1 MKTSLFIDQTD
12 DICFF
17 IGTVIACKLN
27 APGSWHD
34 SRVAQP
40 IYEKLRTATPEG
52 YYLVTDTAFPR
63 GTSQIEGRI
72 RAPMKQGQYLP
83 VDIMERRHVEQFDR
97 QLLSFRQS
105 AKWGMRSLQGSFGRL
120 RVPLEV
126 TYGDQRA
133 DLLEICV
140 RLQNLRT
147 CLVGINQIQSVY
159 MPIWKADKQEEIW
172 ESFENMLF
180 SEQRAHDRVSGF
192 HLMYG
197 T

>member
-1 MKTSLFIDQTD
+1 MMELKL
-12 DICFF
+12 FF
-17 IGTVIACKLN
+17 IGEIIAAKLN

-40 IYEKLRTATPEG
+40 IYEKLRIATPEG

-63 GTSQIEGRI
+63 GTDQIRGRI
-72 RAPMKQGQYLP
+72 RAPMKQGDRLP
-83 VDIMERRHVEQFDR
+83 ADPTERWNIEQFDR

-105 AKWGMRSLQGSFGRL
+105 AEWGMRSLQGSFGRL

-126 TYGDQRA
+126 AFVDSRG

-147 CLVGINQIQSVY
+147 RLVGINQIRSVY
-159 MPIWKADKQEEIW
+159 LPTWKANEQEEIW
-172 ESFENMLF
+172 QSFETMLF
-180 SEQRAHDRVSGF
+180 SEQRERDRVHRF
-192 HLMYG
+192 HLDYSN
-197 T
+197 

>member
-1 MKTSLFIDQTD
+1 M
-12 DICFF
+12 
-17 IGTVIACKLN
+17 IACKLN

-34 SRVAQP
+34 SRVAHP

-63 GTSQIEGRI
+63 GTSQIEGHI
-72 RAPMKQGQYLP
+72 RAPMTQGHRLP
-83 VDIMERRHVEQFDR
+83 ADLTERRNAEQFDR

-105 AKWGMRSLQGSFGRL
+105 AEWGMRSLQGSFGRL

-126 TYGDQRA
+126 GYMDQRG
-133 DLLEICV
+133 DLLETCV
-140 RLQNLRT
+140 RLQNFRT
-147 CLVGINQIQSVY
+147 RLVGINQIRSVY
-159 MPIWKADKQEEIW
+159 MPIWKANEQEEIW

-180 SEQRAHDRVSGF
+180 SEQRAKDRVSQF
-192 HLMYG
+192 HLMYS

>member
-1 MKTSLFIDQTD
+1 M
-12 DICFF
+12 
-17 IGTVIACKLN
+17 IACKLN

-63 GTSQIEGRI
+63 GTSQIEGCI
-72 RAPMKQGQYLP
+72 RAPMKQGQHLP
-83 VDIMERRHVEQFDR
+83 VDITERRHVEQFDR

-105 AKWGMRSLQGSFGRL
+105 AEWGMRSLQGSFGRL

-126 TYGDQRA
+126 TYGDRHG

-147 CLVGINQIQSVY
+147 RLVGINQIRSVY
-159 MPIWKADKQEEIW
+159 MPIWKADEQEEIW

-180 SEQRAHDRVSGF
+180 SEQRARDRVSGF
-192 HLMYG
+192 HLMYS